1 EPTYSRIK
9 NTVMKT
15 STVWKHEQVF
25 ESSQGKNKVVVDGNA
40 TEGISPKALLLSGL
54 SGCSGIDVV
63 DILKKKRVE
72 FSDFSVEAETEQTDV
87 HPRHFKDIHL
97 TFSLNTDPSNEQK
110 VRSAIELSLEKYCG
124 VAAMLKKNSEIHY
137 ELKIRGR
144 SEQ

>member
-1 EPTYSRIK
+1 
-9 NTVMKT
+9 MKT

-25 ESSQGKNKVVVDGNA
+25 ESSQGENKVLVDGNA

-87 HPRHFKDIHL
+87 HPRHFKDIYL
-97 TFSLNTDPSNEQK
+97 TFSLITDPSNEQK

-137 ELKIRGR
+137 ELKIR
-144 SEQ
+144 